1 MKISSENRDLSLY
14 DDNFQRRRNSSLGS
28 VGSVVM
34 EEMIVGAVMQEAAE
48 VLGVPRFNRG
58 QEATLTTTIQT
69 TSTFHTT
76 TTTTTA
82 TSNANTTYV
91 EQGERGR
98 SGM

>member
-1 MKISSENRDLSLY
+1 MRISSENR
-14 DDNFQRRRNSSLGS
+14 DDNFQRRRNSSL
-28 VGSVVM
+28 GSVVM

-58 QEATLTTTIQT
+58 QEGSQSATSTTTIQT
-69 TSTFHTT
+69 TSTFYTT
-76 TTTTTA
+76 TTTTMA
-82 TSNANTTYV
+82 TSNSNTTYV